1 VSATLERLGRRF
13 ARFVTTTVVARPM
26 LWRLLRR
33 PLRSQFEH
41 LAPVW
46 DKRRGPETLIPLGAA
61 LDRLDKAP
69 QRILDLGTGTG
80 AAARVLARRFPDAEV
95 VGVDLAPKMVEEA
108 RALLPAD
115 LAGRVRFEVGDASTL
130 ESEPGAFDLVV
141 LLNMIPF
148 FEELARVT
156 APGGTVIFAFS
167 SGPETPIY
175 VPTEKL
181 RERLEPL
188 GFEGFEE
195 VAAGPGTAVLA
206 RRAER

>member
-1 VSATLERLGRRF
+1 MSAALERLGRRF
-13 ARFVTTTVVARPM
+13 ARFATTSVVTRPA
-26 LWRLLRR
+26 LWRALRR
-33 PLRSQFEH
+33 PLRSQFDH

-46 DKRRGPETLIPLGAA
+46 DQRRGPETLIPLGAA
-61 LDRLDKAP
+61 LDRLETEP

-80 AAARVLARRFPDAEV
+80 AAARVVARRFPEAAV
-95 VGVDLAPKMVEEA
+95 LGIDLAPRMVEEA

-115 LAGRVRFEVGDASTL
+115 LAGRVRFEIGDASSLEL
-130 ESEPGAFDLVV
+130 ESGAFDLVV

-156 APGGTVIFAFS
+156 APGGTVVFAFS

-188 GFEGFEE
+188 GFEAFEE

-206 RRAER
+206 RRVKG